1 MEERQERMDMDRN
14 EEIPATQVKRWL
26 AAVAVVMILA
36 AGISIAY
43 IYHQQ
48 SVVRQLSAHDEQM
61 NATIAELRNQTEG
74 LTAKLNEMTAAQQ
87 ADLLVFLK
95 STTGVGA
102 VGNCVLGSFPWR
114 PRPLRRRVVRRPR
127 D

>member
-1 MEERQERMDMDRN
+1 MEERQGRMDMDRN

-48 SVVRQLSAHDEQM
+48 SLVRQLNAHDEQM

-74 LTAKLNEMTAAQQ
+74 VTAKLNEMTAAQQ
-87 ADLLVFLK
+87 TAAADANPPAGRK
-95 STTGVGA
+95 KNRA
-102 VGNCVLGSFPWR
+102 KR
-114 PRPLRRRVVRRPR
+114 PQNPAQRAKC
-127 D
+127 

>member
-1 MEERQERMDMDRN
+1 MEERPGRMDIDRN
-14 EEIPATQVKRWL
+14 EAIPATQVKRWL

-48 SVVRQLSAHDEQM
+48 SLVRQLSAHDEQM

-87 ADLLVFLK
+87 AAAAPANAPAAPTK
-95 STTGVGA
+95 T
-102 VGNCVLGSFPWR
+102 PPKR
-114 PRPLRRRVVRRPR
+114 PPTADTRQKQPQPHPSHEK
-127 D
+127 